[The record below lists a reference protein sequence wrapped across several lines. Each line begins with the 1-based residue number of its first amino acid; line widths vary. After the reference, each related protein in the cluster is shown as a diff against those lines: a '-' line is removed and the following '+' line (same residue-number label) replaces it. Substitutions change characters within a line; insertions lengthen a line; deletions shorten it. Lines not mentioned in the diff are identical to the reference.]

1 MYAFCNS
8 HIVRLCICAGASSSN
23 LTLTCSTLRLIG
35 QEWLSF
41 PLQLPSHFLSSSL
54 CHPGQ
59 TYTEASPLPSIAH
72 FPQRLF
78 SHADNEAYFPPCQS
92 EYCISLFYTRD
103 LIERFMY
110 LYCTTPRAPIYVI
123 LVLNAWDW
131 RTCLNMSGWTLE
143 KLQCWHFHVCFIL
156 QSCCLLLQLNG
167 GFIAFSHNTW
177 KIFGLNLGAGTDPCI
192 RNGFWCKSLSNQIFS
207 SIEFYL
213 YSTVAQFPQGIVW
226 IRISRYAALNNF
238 CYTAY

>member
-1 MYAFCNS
+1 MPF
-8 HIVRLCICAGASSSN
+8 V
-23 LTLTCSTLRLIG
+23 TLTSCVCVFVLR
-35 QEWLSF
+35 QTSHSHVPHCVWLGRSDC
-41 PLQLPSHFLSSSL
+41 HFLSSSRL
-54 CHPGQ
+54 ISSLPLSVTQVKPIQKPLLSHPLLTSLKDCFLMQ
-59 TYTEASPLPSIAH
+59 IMKRTFHPASQSIV
-72 FPQRLF
+72 
-78 SHADNEAYFPPCQS
+78 SHCF
-92 EYCISLFYTRD
+92 
-103 LIERFMY
+103 IERFMY

-131 RTCLNMSGWTLE
+131 WTCLNMSGWTLE

-213 YSTVAQFPQGIVW
+213 YGTVAQFPQGIVW
-226 IRISRYAALNNF
+226 IHISRYAALNNF